1 MFMTEDKIKPE
12 IVVEVAVIALCNK
25 IITLDLK
32 HTDGIVL
39 LGIASLL
46 AGLSVSY
53 FVLRFRTM
61 NKNLSANESN
71 IESSDNLNKAS

>member
-1 MFMTEDKIKPE
+1 MFLTEDRIKPE

-32 HTDGIVL
+32 HTDSIVL

-46 AGLSVSY
+46 VGLSVSY
-53 FVLRFRTM
+53 FVLRFRTVD
-61 NKNLSANESN
+61 KNLSAKEQNTET
-71 IESSDNLNKAS
+71 SDDLNKSS